1 MDNTVLNITGLTKR
15 YRDFTLDN
23 VSFSV
28 PYGAVVGFVG
38 ENGAGKSTTLKAVLG
53 LIKKDAGTISILGTQ
68 EQDVDFVIRNKIGV
82 VFDGNNLPE
91 RMTPKQLS
99 KFLTNIYVSWDK
111 DKYLSMLDKLS
122 LPTNRKIKTFSRG
135 MKMKLAIVAALSQNP
150 ELLIMDEPTSGLDPV
165 VRDDILNMIL
175 DYVQDEK
182 HSVLISSHITSDLEK
197 IADYI
202 VFIHKGK
209 VIFDKR
215 KDDLIHHYGIIKC
228 NTEQFKPIGKEDV
241 ISYRK
246 QGNKLDILISD
257 RNAVQMKYPNVQVVP
272 ATIDDIM
279 LFYVKGEMPCET

>member
-1 MDNTVLNITGLTKR
+1 MDNTALNITGLTKR

-23 VSFSV
+23 VSFCV

-38 ENGAGKSTTLKAVLG
+38 ENGAGKSTTLKAILG
-53 LIKKDAGTISILGTQ
+53 LIKKDTGTISILGSQ
-68 EQDVDFVIRNKIGV
+68 EQDIDFVLRNRIGV

-99 KFLTNIYVSWDK
+99 DFLTNIYIFWDK
-111 DKYLSMLDKLS
+111 EKYLSMLDKLS
-122 LPTNRKIKTFSRG
+122 LPTNRKIKTFSKG

-182 HSVLISSHITSDLEK
+182 HSDLISSHITSDLEK

-209 VIFDKR
+209 VVFDKR
-215 KDDLIHHYGIIKC
+215 KEDLIHHYGIIKC
-228 NTEQFKPIGKEDV
+228 DTEQFKAIGKENV
-241 ISYRK
+241 ISYRR

-279 LFYVKGEMPCET
+279 LFYVKGEIPCET

>member
-1 MDNTVLNITGLTKR
+1 M
-15 YRDFTLDN
+15 
-23 VSFSV
+23 
-28 PYGAVVGFVG
+28 
-38 ENGAGKSTTLKAVLG
+38 
-53 LIKKDAGTISILGTQ
+53 
-68 EQDVDFVIRNKIGV
+68 IRNKIGV
-82 VFDGNNLPE
+82 VFDGNDLPE

-99 KFLTNIYVSWDK
+99 DFLTNIYISWDK
-111 DKYLSMLDKLS
+111 EKYLSMLDKLS
-122 LPTNRKIKTFSRG
+122 LPTNRKIKTFSKG

-175 DYVQDEK
+175 DFVQEEK

-202 VFIHKGK
+202 VLIHKGK

-215 KDDLIHHYGIIKC
+215 KDDLTRHYGIIKC
-228 NTEQFKPIGKEDV
+228 DTEQFEAISKED
-241 ISYRK
+241 IINYRK
-246 QGNKLDILISD
+246 QGNKLDVLISD
-257 RNAVQMKYPNVQVVP
+257 RNAVQTKYPDIQVVP